1 MKAGVQEEG
10 GLNDKEQ
17 PYRCQSQNCQHPH
30 THINREREGKRKTQG
45 LGGTLE
51 SSCKPT
57 SNSSSGCNTVALGL
71 MTGFTP

>member
-10 GLNDKEQ
+10 GLSDKEQ

-30 THINREREGKRKTQG
+30 THVNREGKR
-45 LGGTLE
+45 GTLE

-57 SNSSSGCNTVALGL
+57 SNSSSGCKTVGLGL
-71 MTGFTP
+71 LTGFTP